1 MRMTNKALLYTL
13 AALAVAAGAYF
24 LYSGRLEGRLDG
36 IGSAAAPA
44 DSGIETYRLEALGI
58 SFDYP
63 SAVYDV
69 QTHQEGTVALLPAGF
84 VPPQDGEGPPSITI
98 TSLDNAGGL
107 ALEEFLKKEPRTNF
121 ALSDQKLSTTTVGGR
136 LAYAYSHSGLYET
149 DAVAVATGEKVYV
162 FAAGWMQADDRIRQ
176 DFKDIIKSVKFQ

>member
-1 MRMTNKALLYTL
+1 MRMTNRAVLYTL

-24 LYSGRLEGRLDG
+24 LFSRHLISRLDG
-36 IGSAAAPA
+36 TGGVTAPA

-63 SAVYDV
+63 SALYDV
-69 QTHQEGTVALLPAGF
+69 QTQQEGTVELLPAGY
-84 VPPQDGEGPPSITI
+84 VPPRGGEGPPSITI
-98 TSLDNAGGL
+98 TSLNNAEGL

-121 ALSDQKLSTTTVGGR
+121 ALSGQKLSTTTVGGR
-136 LAYAYSHSGLYET
+136 LALAYSHSGLYET
-149 DAVAVATGEKVYV
+149 DAVAVAIGEKVYV
-162 FAAGWMQADDRIRQ
+162 FEAGWMQAGDHIRQ